1 MKWQAHTGQ
10 LPWIKELYP
19 DEEEDLDD
27 EEKDDDDGD
36 EEEDNE
42 ETTTSKRKR
51 NNKKKKKKRNKKK
64 KRTKKHFDLVLGEV
78 EEYYYPSDDNDDDDE
93 NDYFGN
99 KRRQAQL
106 EATTRVVVV
115 TKRKKPK
122 YDPTNAFLPIP
133 IQPFPWESPS
143 RAKHVSCCPMIVLS
157 RDRPMVWW
165 KSGMP
170 RPSIPRC
177 DEICPINN
185 NNKQRTGVVSA
196 WDMPHPL
203 PP

>member
-78 EEYYYPSDDNDDDDE
+78 EEYYYPSDDNDDDE

-133 IQPFPWESPS
+133 IQPFPWENPS